1 MKKIFAWILAAALLC
16 CTGCGK
22 AGETSDA
29 KEVDLTGVYES
40 CQELLPEM
48 VTMDEDTMLNFLGIV
63 TEDCDQAIA
72 ATCVNGLRTDEIW
85 LVEAKDGEALERLK
99 ALAEGRLEAKRDETV
114 SYAPD
119 QYAVVEKAE
128 LLTEGNYLVL
138 LVSPDV
144 DGLKTIVEGAIK

>member
-1 MKKIFAWILAAALLC
+1 MKKTLAWILVALLLC

-22 AGETSDA
+22 GENASEA
-29 KEVDLTGVYES
+29 KDVDLTAVYAS
-40 CQELLPEM
+40 CQEVMPEM
-48 VTMDEDTMLNFLGIV
+48 LTMDETTMLNFLGIAA
-63 TEDCDQAIA
+63 EDCTQVIA

-85 LVEAKDGEALERLK
+85 LVEARDEEALERLK
-99 ALAEGRLEAKRDETV
+99 ALAESRLEAKRDETV

-128 LLTEGNYLVL
+128 LLTEGNYLAL

-144 DGLKTIVEGAIK
+144 DALKSIVEEALK